1 MASNH
6 VPSDQVPLQGQSIY
20 TDPSYSNFFPNNVER
35 YSTPSWE
42 AQLHQNAALT
52 PNSTN
57 QNWHG
62 TYPQQTFSAQQYGG
76 QPQAFQTTSPYQYGQ
91 FNQHSSPGTFGAV
104 DPALSL
110 NPNGLRQQQQSP
122 YQMPVRNGT
131 PSNQTSTVTPQAL
144 QHSITALHR
153 VSSSPFQVSHSS
165 RSCEHKSLTSSQIP
179 KSTAEQFAQ
188 QAASSATVRPAR
200 NPAYDIPRGKKSGG
214 LYVIDIA
221 ALAKA
226 TNSIALNKLVTFGT
240 EPIQLASNRSKYLP
254 RHII

>member
-35 YSTPSWE
+35 YGTPSWE

-52 PNSTN
+52 PNTTN

-76 QPQAFQTTSPYQYGQ
+76 QPQAFQPASPYQYGQ

-110 NPNGLRQQQQSP
+110 NPSGLRQQQQPP
-122 YQMPVRNGT
+122 YQMPARNGT
-131 PSNQTSTVTPQAL
+131 PSNQTSTVRGSTTCESGPSV
-144 QHSITALHR
+144 SID
-153 VSSSPFQVSHSS
+153 SGF
-165 RSCEHKSLTSSQIP
+165 
-179 KSTAEQFAQ
+179 F
-188 QAASSATVRPAR
+188 VR
-200 NPAYDIPRGKKSGG
+200 
-214 LYVIDIA
+214 
-221 ALAKA
+221 
-226 TNSIALNKLVTFGT
+226 
-240 EPIQLASNRSKYLP
+240 LASDSFTHRAMRQSFDDATRICERIPLHTLDRANPITTINPLA
-254 RHII
+254 